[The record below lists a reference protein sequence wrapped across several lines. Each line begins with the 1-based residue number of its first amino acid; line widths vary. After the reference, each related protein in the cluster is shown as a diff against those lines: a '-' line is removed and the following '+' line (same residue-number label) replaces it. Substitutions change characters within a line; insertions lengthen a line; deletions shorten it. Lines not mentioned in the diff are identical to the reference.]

1 MSAKFSRRMFFKGT
15 AAVGAVLLS
24 RRRARAVEAEILD
37 ATIIRGTEHY
47 RGWPTLT
54 RRSNG
59 ETLLVCSGGRED
71 HVCPFGRV
79 ELQRSQ
85 DEGQTWSFPRVVM
98 DEPIDDRDAG
108 VLETANGLILITT
121 FVQLPSGDLLSVRYE
136 RMAGSD
142 KAVLRQARWKI
153 S

>member
-1 MSAKFSRRMFFKGT
+1 
-15 AAVGAVLLS
+15 VLL
-24 RRRARAVEAEILD
+24 A
-37 ATIIRGTEHY
+37 
-47 RGWPTLT
+47 
-54 RRSNG
+54 
-59 ETLLVCSGGRED
+59 CSGGRED

-79 ELQRSQ
+79 ELQPSQ

-98 DEPIDDRDAG
+98 DGPIDDRDAG

-142 KAVLRQARWKI
+142 KAVLGQARWKI